1 MAGIECQDLRKA
13 YGDVQALG
21 GVSFAGEAGRVL
33 ALLGPNGSGK
43 TTTVRILTTLTT
55 PDSGWARVAD
65 KDVVR
70 EAPQVREA
78 IGLTAQETVI
88 DKFLTCKEYMGVVAQ
103 LRHVP
108 RPDRARETAR
118 LLAEFELEEVSRRRV
133 GNLSGGTRRRLD
145 IAASLL
151 GQPSVLF
158 LDEPS
163 TGLDPHSRKCLW
175 DAIRRRADE
184 GATVLLTTAYMEEA
198 DALADRV
205 VVLARGQVIA
215 TGTPTELKDDID
227 RRVLALTLTDPE
239 QAKKAASIIAV
250 LGLSSTAGET
260 PEELDVLV
268 LRSGPPLLAILQR
281 LEDEGVGVS
290 DVIVRR
296 PTLDEAFLQLLG
308 QVDTPR
314 ENQPQ
319 EAAL

>member
-1 MAGIECQDLRKA
+1 MVGIECEDLRKS
-13 YGDVQALG
+13 YGIAQALS
-21 GVSFAGEAGRVL
+21 GVSFAGEAGKVL

-55 PDSGWARVAD
+55 PDSGWARVAA

-88 DKFLTCKEYMGVVAQ
+88 DKFLTGKEYMSVIAQ

-108 RPDRARETAR
+108 RRDRASETAR
-118 LLAEFELEEVSRRRV
+118 LLTEFALDEVSRARV
-133 GNLSGGTRRRLD
+133 SSLSGGTRRRLD
-145 IAASLL
+145 LAASLL

-163 TGLDPHSRKCLW
+163 SGLDPQSRKRLW
-175 DAIRRRADE
+175 ETIRRLADD
-184 GATVLLTTAYMEEA
+184 GATVLLTTAHMEEA

-205 VVLARGQVIA
+205 VILAQGQVLA

-227 RRVLALTLTDPE
+227 RRVLALTLADPE
-239 QAKKAASIIAV
+239 QARKAAAIIAG

-260 PEELDVLV
+260 PEALDVQIIT
-268 LRSGPPLLAILQR
+268 SGPPLLAILQL
-281 LEDEGVGVS
+281 LETEAVRVS

-308 QVDTPR
+308 QIDPIPADK
-314 ENQPQ
+314 PQ
-319 EAAL
+319 EALL

>member
-13 YGDVQALG
+13 YGNVQALD
-21 GVSFAGEAGRVL
+21 GVSFAGEAGKVL

-70 EAPQVREA
+70 EAPHVREA

-88 DKFLTCKEYMGVVAQ
+88 DKFLTGKEYMGVVAQ

-108 RPDRARETAR
+108 RRDCARETSR
-118 LLAEFELEEVSRRRV
+118 LLTEFELDEVSGRRV
-133 GNLSGGTRRRLD
+133 GTLSGGTCRRLD

-163 TGLDPHSRKCLW
+163 SGLDPHSRKCLW
-175 DAIRRRADE
+175 DAIRRRADS
-184 GATVLLTTAYMEEA
+184 GATVLLTTQYMDEA
-198 DALADRV
+198 DALADLV

-215 TGTPTELKDDID
+215 TGTPTELKDDIE
-227 RRVLALTLTDPE
+227 RRVLALTLADPD
-239 QAKKAASIIAV
+239 QARKAAAIIAV
-250 LGLSSTAGET
+250 LGLSSTAGEA
-260 PEELDVLV
+260 PEALDVLI

-281 LEDEGVGVS
+281 LEGEGVRVS

-308 QVDTPR
+308 QIDPIR
-314 ENQPQ
+314 EDKPQ
-319 EAAL
+319 EASL